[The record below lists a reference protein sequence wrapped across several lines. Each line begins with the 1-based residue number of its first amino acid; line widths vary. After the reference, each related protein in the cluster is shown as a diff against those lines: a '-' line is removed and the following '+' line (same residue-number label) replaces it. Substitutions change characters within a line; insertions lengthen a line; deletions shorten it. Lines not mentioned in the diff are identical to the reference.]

1 MQGQPEGLDGLLREV
16 RRQAGGEAEP
26 DIRRVLD
33 WLHRQTGAHVAL
45 VAHDTRTVESAT
57 ADFPSGVLRP
67 IAPLLA
73 RLCAGQ
79 LASAVTQ
86 AEGLHV
92 RCEGIGPHGPRPVLV
107 VAGAVEPAP
116 ETAALVP
123 HTSSVLAMLRQAGE
137 SDRSMRDYQRKARQ
151 LRLAVLHAL
160 MAGGPVLARRMTGG
174 DVPPLLEARRL
185 RIHLLR
191 CPSADRDRI
200 AQLHQDPSG
209 YHGRD
214 MVVHCPAFNE
224 HLICLVADDEE
235 EGTPGGRARQPGLGE
250 TLIRLVRDNPRY
262 ALGISGAHPLGATAE
277 AYSQSA
283 HALAA
288 ARTAPGRVA
297 FYHGQTS
304 LQSLLPRQPAAHW
317 ARTLLQPLDSVPRT
331 SADITRL
338 AMTAPRSGV
347 ARLLGLSRNTV
358 TAHIRQV
365 EQALGQDLTDVRCH
379 AAVHLALALSGSAP
393 GPGPADD
400 DRQPPPGLDDL
411 LAVEAAAAWAQA
423 LLRPLHARHR
433 RTLQAWLD
441 TDTDAQQA
449 ALRLGISRN
458 TVRAHLRAAEATLG
472 VDLLTHG
479 TGIPDL
485 VHALHILELRLH

>member
-1 MQGQPEGLDGLLREV
+1 MRGQAEGLDGLLREV
-16 RRQAGGEAEP
+16 RRQVGSTAEP

-45 VAHDTRTVESAT
+45 VADDARTVESAT

-67 IAPLLA
+67 IASLLA
-73 RLCAGQ
+73 RLGTGE
-79 LASAVTQ
+79 LASAVTR
-86 AEGLHV
+86 AGELHV
-92 RCEGIGPHGPRPVLV
+92 RCEGIGPDGPRPVLV
-107 VAGAVEPAP
+107 VAGAAEPAP
-116 ETAALVP
+116 EAAALIP
-123 HTSSVLAMLRQAGE
+123 HTSSVLAMLRQAGD

-151 LRLAVLHAL
+151 LRLALLHAL

-174 DVPPLLEARRL
+174 DVPPLLEAGRL

-191 CPSADRDRI
+191 CPTADRDRI
-200 AQLHQDPSG
+200 ARIHQDPSG

-214 MVVHCPAFNE
+214 LVVHCPAFKE

-235 EGTPGGRARQPGLGE
+235 EGAPGGRGRTPGLGE
-250 TLIRLVRDNPRY
+250 TLLRLVRDNPHY

-288 ARTAPGRVA
+288 ARAAPGRVA
-297 FYHGQTS
+297 FYHGQAS
-304 LQSLLPRQPAAHW
+304 LQSLLPAQPAAHW
-317 ARTLLQPLDSVPRT
+317 ARTLLRPLDSVPKT

-338 AMTAPRSGV
+338 AMSVPRSGV

-379 AAVHLALALSGSAP
+379 AAVHLAFALSGAAADPP
-393 GPGPADD
+393 GDVH
-400 DRQPPPGLDDL
+400 QPPPGLDDL
-411 LAVEAAAAWAQA
+411 LAVETAAAWAQT
-423 LLRPLHARHR
+423 LLRPLHAHHR

-441 TDTDAQQA
+441 TDTDAQRA

-458 TVRAHLRAAEATLG
+458 TVRAHLRTAEAVLG

-479 TGIPDL
+479 SGIPDL
-485 VHALHILELRLH
+485 VHAVRILELRLR